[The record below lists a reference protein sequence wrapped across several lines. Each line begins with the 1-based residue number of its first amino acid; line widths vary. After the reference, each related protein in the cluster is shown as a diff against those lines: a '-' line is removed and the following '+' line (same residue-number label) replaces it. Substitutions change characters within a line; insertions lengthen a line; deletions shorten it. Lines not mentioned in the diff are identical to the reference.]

1 MKTRKKGYKDSYSRY
16 KRRNRGFTL
25 IELLVSIALG
35 FIVVSGILWFVVQLS
50 ETDRKELA
58 LTQTQQDMSFALD
71 YMSSELKEA
80 IYVYEGECLGTTV
93 RGQPR
98 DSDYCPGLSNHLQFP
113 SGVTPVLAFWKIE
126 RVPYVLNATN
136 TWEQLPS
143 GQQCEGFPQSP
154 LPPTPPPQPNRE
166 ECYSLLLNRSSY
178 TLVVYG
184 MRSDT
189 SGNTGNTERWL
200 GPARI
205 WRYELRQY
213 QAAVTAPLNTLRQT
227 PGYVDPTNGG
237 VTFGSWPFAVNA
249 SENTFENRATVRP
262 TYNEQIL
269 VDLVDWE
276 TDVAFQDRI
285 TSLPGVQECPEPI
298 TPYPT
303 DRSQLTYSL
312 TYPKR
317 PDVPNNGTNVLS
329 TSFYTCVRR
338 PASGQTQ
345 DVIVLIRG
353 NAVRRAGLPDN
364 RNTAYLPQVTAQVQT
379 RGVFA
384 RNPSST
390 Q

>member
-1 MKTRKKGYKDSYSRY
+1 MKSRKKGYKNNIYSPYR
-16 KRRNRGFTL
+16 KRNRGFTL
-25 IELLVSIALG
+25 IELLVSIAIG

-50 ETDRKELA
+50 QTDRQELA

-113 SGVTPVLAFWKIE
+113 NGVTPVLAFWKIE
-126 RVPYVLNATN
+126 RVPYVSNPQSF
-136 TWEQLPS
+136 EELPTR
-143 GQQCEGFPQSP
+143 QQCTGFAESP
-154 LPPTPPPQPNRE
+154 PPPATPPQPNRE
-166 ECYSLLLNRSSY
+166 ECFSLLLNRSSY

-184 MRSDT
+184 IRSDT
-189 SGNTGNTERWL
+189 PGNTGTTERWI

-213 QAAVTAPLNTLRQT
+213 QATSAAPLNTLRQT
-227 PGYVDPTNGG
+227 TGYVDPTNAG
-237 VTFGSWPFAVNA
+237 VNFGSWPFAVDA
-249 SENTFENRATVRP
+249 AANTTTNRASGRP
-262 TYNEQIL
+262 AYNEQIL
-269 VDLVDWE
+269 VDLVDWQ
-276 TDVAFQDRI
+276 TDVAFQDWD
-285 TSLPGVQECPEPI
+285 TSLAGLQECPELISPR
-298 TPYPT
+298 PT
-303 DRSQLTYSL
+303 DRSQLTYSI
-312 TYPKR
+312 TYPKL
-317 PDVPNNGTNVLS
+317 PDVPNNGTNPLT

-345 DVIVLIRG
+345 DVIVSIRG

-364 RNTAYLPQVTAQVQT
+364 RNRAYLPEVTAQIQT